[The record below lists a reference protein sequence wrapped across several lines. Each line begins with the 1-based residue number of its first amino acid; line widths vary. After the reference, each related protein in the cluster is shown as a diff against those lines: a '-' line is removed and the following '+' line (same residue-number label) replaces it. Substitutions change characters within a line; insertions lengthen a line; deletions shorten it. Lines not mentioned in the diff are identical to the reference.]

1 MKEEI
6 EITLRRPVCTG
17 WDRGFLESILGQI
30 ERGRTLSE
38 KQMETVLKVIDRN
51 GETAQA
57 IHDEWEQV
65 YDDEHKED
73 GLILAT
79 YYQNTGYFSE
89 LTRDILAGRTPDMRA
104 YVKMSG
110 NKYAQKVLEEARTTP
125 RFTNGTYLLHRAT
138 FDTYKHAKF
147 DGDMTWAQQ
156 NKIVTSFTE
165 KGGFVVGVEKYIY
178 SAAKGAKRYKIL
190 PIGETI
196 TFTVEERFLKKARIK
211 KS

>member
-1 MKEEI
+1 MKEQI
-6 EITLRRPVCTG
+6 EITLSRPVCTG
-17 WDRGFLESILGQI
+17 WDRGFLESILGQL
-30 ERGRTLSE
+30 ERGRSLSD
-38 KQMETVLKVIDRN
+38 KQMKTAHKVINRN

-65 YDDEHKED
+65 YNDEHKED
-73 GLILAT
+73 GLILAM
-79 YYQNTGYFSE
+79 YYQNTAYFSD
-89 LTRDILAGRTPDMRA
+89 LTRDILAGHTPDMRA

-110 NKYAQKVLEEARTTP
+110 NKYAQTVLKEARTAP
-125 RFTNGTYLLHRAT
+125 RFTNGAYLLRRAT
-138 FDTYKHAKF
+138 FDAYKHAKF
-147 DGDMTWAQQ
+147 DADMTWAQQ
-156 NKIVTSFTE
+156 NKIVTSFIE
-165 KGGFVVGVEKYIY
+165 KGGFVVGIEKYIY